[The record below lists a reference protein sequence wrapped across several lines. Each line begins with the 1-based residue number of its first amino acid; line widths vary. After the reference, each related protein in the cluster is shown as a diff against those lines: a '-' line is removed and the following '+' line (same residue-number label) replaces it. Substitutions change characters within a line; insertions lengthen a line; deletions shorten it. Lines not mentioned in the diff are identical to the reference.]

1 MHRAKAATGHPPW
14 LRPALPR
21 PARARPGAGGI
32 AWVLALAVALWIA
45 STLGFMHR
53 VVHAPEVQPAAALTA
68 AASNA
73 SPSDAHAAGAAHGR
87 AHGGVAALFGHRGG
101 TDDCRLYDQLAGG
114 FVVPS
119 IAFVVLPIAL
129 PMARFHF
136 FLGEAI
142 ARWVSLFDARGPPAT
157 R

>member
-1 MHRAKAATGHPPW
+1 MHRANAATGRRPW
-14 LRPALPR
+14 LRQALPKSIR
-21 PARARPGAGGI
+21 VRPGIGGI
-32 AWVLALAVALWIA
+32 VWMLALAVALWTA

-53 VVHAPEVQPAAALTA
+53 VLHAPDVQATA
-68 AASNA
+68 AVAAVSNA
-73 SPSDAHAAGAAHGR
+73 SPSDAHAAGAAHGG

-119 IAFVVLPIAL
+119 IPFVVLPIAL